1 MVDATGASA
10 WTENRLSNVFH
21 VEHGTIIDGN

>member
-1 MVDATGASA
+1 VTGVSA

-21 VEHGTIIDGN
+21 VEHGTIIDDN